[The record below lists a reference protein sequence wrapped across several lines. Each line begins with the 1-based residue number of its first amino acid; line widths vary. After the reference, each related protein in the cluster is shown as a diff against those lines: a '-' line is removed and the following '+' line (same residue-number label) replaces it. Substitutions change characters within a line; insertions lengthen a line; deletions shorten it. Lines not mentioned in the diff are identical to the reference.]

1 MYAIRFTTTARKRL
15 KKLPKEIQNGIIE
28 RLTEIR
34 KDPFDEVKMLRT
46 SNKTPIYSLRVG
58 EYRVIMRIY
67 KDKLV
72 VLIINVGYRSTVYR
86 EI

>member
-1 MYAIRFTTTARKRL
+1 MYAIKFTTTARKRL
-15 KKLPKEIQNGIIE
+15 KKLPNEIQNRIIE
-28 RLTEIR
+28 RLNELR

-72 VLIINVGYRSTVYR
+72 VLIINVGHRSTVYR

>member
-1 MYAIRFTTTARKRL
+1 MYSIRFTTNAQKRF
-15 KKLPKEIQNGIIE
+15 KKLPKEIQKRIIE
-28 RLTEIR
+28 RLNEIR
-34 KDPFDEVKMLRT
+34 KDPFDEVKMLKT

-67 KDKLV
+67 KDKLL
-72 VLIINVGYRSTVYR
+72 VLITKVGHRSTVYR

>member
-1 MYAIRFTTTARKRL
+1 MYAIRFTTTARKRF
-15 KKLPKEIQNGIIE
+15 KKLTKEIQNRIIE

-34 KDPFDEVKMLRT
+34 NDPFDEVKMLRT
-46 SNKTPIYSLRVG
+46 SNKTPIYSLRAG

-72 VLIINVGYRSTVYR
+72 VLIIKVGHRSTVYR

>member
-1 MYAIRFTTTARKRL
+1 MYAIRFTTTARKRF
-15 KKLPKEIQNGIIE
+15 KKLPKEIQNRIIE

-34 KDPFDEVKMLRT
+34 KDPLNEVKMLKT

-72 VLIINVGYRSTVYR
+72 VLIINVGHRSTAYK
-86 EI
+86 EL